1 MQTSV
6 LRRVRSR
13 SGFTLVE
20 VTIAVTVLLVAVL
33 STFLSQISANDL
45 LRQARETNT
54 ATADLQAALERVLTR
69 GAEQIPVQFPPG
81 AELSIA
87 PPLRDE
93 SIVAAYPGYV
103 VGAAVPDPLTIVLTA
118 TWTDHRGGARSLRLS
133 TLKTR

>member
-1 MQTSV
+1 MQTHV
-6 LRRVRSR
+6 PRRAHSR
-13 SGFTLVE
+13 SGFTLIE

-54 ATADLQAALERVLTR
+54 ASADLQATLERVLTR
-69 GAEQIPVQFPPG
+69 GVEQIPVQFPPG
-81 AELSIA
+81 AELATTPS
-87 PPLRDE
+87 LRDQ
-93 SIVAAYPGYV
+93 SIVASYPGYV
-103 VGAAVPDPLTIVLTA
+103 AGTAVPDPLTIVLTA